1 MLGGSGARGLGGIVI
16 LLVRAFLDWLT
27 FRLEKLE
34 YERQVELA
42 TLATAAAP
50 SAPSPP
56 AADFVDPTPTSP
68 PV

>member
-1 MLGGSGARGLGGIVI
+1 MI

-34 YERQVELA
+34 YGRQGELA
-42 TLATAAAP
+42 TLATVAAP
-50 SAPSPP
+50 STSSPP
-56 AADFVDPTPTSP
+56 AADFADPTPTSL